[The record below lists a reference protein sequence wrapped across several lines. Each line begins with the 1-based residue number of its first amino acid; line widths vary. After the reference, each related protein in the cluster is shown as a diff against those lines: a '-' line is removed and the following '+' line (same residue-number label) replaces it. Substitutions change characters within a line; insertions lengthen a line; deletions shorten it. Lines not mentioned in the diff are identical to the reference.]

1 MSELLDYFMK
11 MMLFDNFRRI
21 STKMFS
27 KVRKLSNVDFLVKE
41 KRVKNRDDILKR
53 LFSNIST
60 NFLLGF
66 KLSFSNVVFFY

>member
-41 KRVKNRDDILKR
+41 KRVKNRDIRRKVMIFDHFDEILIR
-53 LFSNIST
+53 
-60 NFLLGF
+60 
-66 KLSFSNVVFFY
+66 V